1 MLKEMRKM
9 TGDGSVVVLPTSISG
24 LFHQSLTKQL
34 DGLVAFSTFKDL
46 LRKICCQQSDYI
58 PALKPSDRI
67 TGLTSQY
74 FLPLRRKMRTVDIQ
88 SNDHLT
94 IHHVDR
100 TIASAPSNR
109 CCLCAV
115 LLVG

>member
-46 LRKICCQQSDYI
+46 AQDLLPTKR
-58 PALKPSDRI
+58 LHPSA
-67 TGLTSQY
+67 QA
-74 FLPLRRKMRTVDIQ
+74 F
-88 SNDHLT
+88 
-94 IHHVDR
+94 
-100 TIASAPSNR
+100 
-109 CCLCAV
+109 
-115 LLVG
+115 